1 MNYFK
6 LSAVC
11 RLGNDAVVNN
21 VNGKS
26 VINFNAACSDKYKN
40 KEGVQME
47 NTTWINCSYWTE
59 QTGIAAFLKKG
70 GQILI
75 EGKPECK
82 IYTDK
87 NGVQQPQLTVR
98 INYIQLLGGASTTQ
112 SNQQSQPQQQ
122 SQQAPLDEFPDDL
135 PF

>member
-1 MNYFK
+1 MNHFK

-11 RLGNDAVVNN
+11 RLGNDATINEVG
-21 VNGKS
+21 GKK

-59 QTGIAAFLKKG
+59 QTGIAAYLKKG

-75 EGKPECK
+75 EGKPEAK
-82 IYTDK
+82 IYTDR
-87 NGVQQPQLTVR
+87 NGTAQPQMAVR
-98 INYIQLLGGASTTQ
+98 ISFIQLLGSAEQ
-112 SNQQSQPQQQ
+112 KPQQQ
-122 SQQAPLDEFPDDL
+122 QIPEPASSVEYTDDL